1 MRLIRGL
8 SEPFVGI
15 SPNVTFASHMF
26 RQNVAWARFCFKR
39 GRLDEISVRGRETRL
54 EAGCLPR
61 PEPERLL
68 PVLG

>member
-8 SEPFVGI
+8 SVQFVGI

-26 RQNVAWARFCFKR
+26 RLDVAWARFCFNF
-39 GRLDEISVRGRETRL
+39 GEPCEISVRT
-54 EAGCLPR
+54 AGKLLWQR
-61 PEPERLL
+61 PEPERAL